1 MEYTQDT
8 RSLPAV
14 VIHTVILAVT
24 TILALI
30 GNSLVC
36 LAFYRNR
43 RLRTVT
49 NLYVMSLAVADMM
62 VAMFLFPFGAV
73 ASGLRRWPFSF
84 NFCHFT
90 GFLAVYWGQVSTW
103 TLALTAI
110 NRYFCVVKPLRY
122 SVFFTRKKTILSI
135 VVMWIYLLVQSL
147 SLYAVPVIY
156 RWIPDNVYCRPSFLD
171 EQVEKIFFVF
181 CGCFFI
187 VPMSLVLLGYSK
199 VYWVVKQHNTAIF
212 PSLQGAN
219 DQEGTISAQEIKT
232 SRVLF
237 ATVFGY
243 CVCWIPFIVILILE
257 YGTQVYIPSY
267 AKSIYPLFA
276 AISSWINP
284 MIYGFMNRSMRRE
297 FRNTLFCRKD

>member
-1 MEYTQDT
+1 MEDTQDT
-8 RSLPAV
+8 RRLPAV
-14 VIHTVILAVT
+14 IIHTVVLAVT
-24 TILALI
+24 TLLSFI

-36 LAFYRNR
+36 LAFYKNR
-43 RLRTVT
+43 RLRTIT
-49 NLYVMSLAVADMM
+49 NLYVLSLAVADIM
-62 VAMFLFPFGAV
+62 VAMFLFPFGTV
-73 ASGLRRWPFSF
+73 ASGMRRWPFSF
-84 NFCHFT
+84 DFCQFT

-110 NRYFCVVKPLRY
+110 NRYFCVIKPPRY
-122 SVFFTRKKTILSI
+122 SVFFTIKKTIVSI
-135 VVMWIYLLVQSL
+135 AVMWISLLVQTL

-156 RWIPDNVYCRPSFLD
+156 RWVPDNVYCRATFVD
-171 EQVEKIFFVF
+171 EEFEKIFFVF
-181 CGCFFI
+181 CACLFI
-187 VPMSLVLLGYSK
+187 VPMSFVVLGYGK
-199 VYWVVKQHNTAIF
+199 VYRVVKQHNAVIV

-219 DQEGTISAQEIKT
+219 GQEGTISAQEIKT

-243 CVCWIPFIVILILE
+243 CVCWTPFIVILILE
-257 YGTQVYIPSY
+257 FGVQVSIPSH

-297 FRNTLFCRKD
+297 FRNILLCRND